1 MTPSSFESAPTEPP
15 PTTPP
20 SPPAPPADTPSQA
33 AKGPQIYA
41 IANQKGG
48 VGKTTTAI
56 NLATALA
63 AVGEKVLLIDL
74 DPQGNA
80 STGLGVGRNERS
92 PGSYEF
98 LLGLNPLAEC
108 VRATQIPSLDVMP
121 ASVQLAGAEI
131 ELIDVERREHRL
143 DDALNGSAA
152 AQDSGARQRWTT
164 ILIDCPP
171 SLGLVTLNALVSVDA
186 VVVPLQAEFLALEG
200 IGALGNTIERVKK
213 RLNPKLHIAGVV
225 LTMVDRRM
233 TLSQQ
238 VEADVR
244 AHYGELVFGTTIPRN
259 VRIAEAPSHGMPV
272 LIYDNACAGAQA
284 YILLAS
290 EFIRRRRTVQ
300 ENLQKQA
307 ENKASH
313 EPAS

>member
-1 MTPSSFESAPTEPP
+1 MTPSSSELPSSAPRVF
-15 PTTPP
+15 
-20 SPPAPPADTPSQA
+20 
-33 AKGPQIYA
+33 A

-80 STGLGVGRNERS
+80 STGLGVGRNDRS

-98 LLGLNPLAEC
+98 LLGLAPLETC
-108 VRATQIPSLDVMP
+108 MRATQIPGLSVMP
-121 ASVQLAGAEI
+121 ADQSLAGAEI
-131 ELIDVERREHRL
+131 ELIDLDRREHRL
-143 DDALNGSAA
+143 ADALMAPGN
-152 AQDSGARQRWTT
+152 DARSRWDT

-171 SLGLVTLNALVSVDA
+171 SLGLVTLNALVAVDA
-186 VVVPLQAEFLALEG
+186 VLVPLQAEFLALEG
-200 IGALGNTIERVKK
+200 IGAIHNTVERV
-213 RLNPKLHIAGVV
+213 RRSLNPKLHIAGVV

-238 VEADVR
+238 VVADVR
-244 AHYGELVFGTTIPRN
+244 GHFGDLVFGTTIPRN
-259 VRIAEAPSHGMPV
+259 VRIAEAPSHGLPV
-272 LIYDNACAGAQA
+272 LIYDNSCAGSQA

-290 EFIRRRRTVQ
+290 EFIRRRQTAANAARPGDVTPL
-300 ENLQKQA
+300 ETGT
-307 ENKASH
+307 
-313 EPAS
+313 P

>member
-1 MTPSSFESAPTEPP
+1 MTPSSSESQP
-15 PTTPP
+15 TPP
-20 SPPAPPADTPSQA
+20 
-33 AKGPQIYA
+33 KIFA

-63 AVGEKVLLIDL
+63 AVGDRVLLIDL

-80 STGLGVGRNERS
+80 STGLGVARNNRS

-98 LLGLNPLAEC
+98 LLGLTSLTDS
-108 VRATQIPSLDVMP
+108 VRTTQIPNLSVMP

-131 ELIDVERREHRL
+131 ELIDLERREHRL
-143 DDALNGSAA
+143 ADALAA
-152 AQDSGARQRWTT
+152 PGNDARARWDT

-171 SLGLVTLNALVSVDA
+171 SLGLVTLNALVAVDA
-186 VVVPLQAEFLALEG
+186 VLVPLQAEFLALEG
-200 IGALGNTIERVKK
+200 IGALSNTVDRVKK
-213 RLNPKLHIAGVV
+213 KLNPKLHIAGVV

-244 AHYGELVFGTTIPRN
+244 GHFGELVFGTTIPRN
-259 VRIAEAPSHGMPV
+259 VRIAEAPSHGLPV
-272 LIYDNACAGAQA
+272 IIYDNACAGSQA

-290 EFIRRRRTVQ
+290 EFIRRRRNAAEAAVS
-300 ENLQKQA
+300 QA
-307 ENKASH
+307 SD
-313 EPAS
+313 EPVS

>member
-1 MTPSSFESAPTEPP
+1 MTPSSSESAPI
-15 PTTPP
+15 
-20 SPPAPPADTPSQA
+20 AP
-33 AKGPQIYA
+33 KIYA

-63 AVGEKVLLIDL
+63 AVGEQVLLIDL

-80 STGLGVGRNERS
+80 STGLGVPRSERS

-98 LLGLNPLAEC
+98 LLGLSTLDES
-108 VRATQIPSLDVMP
+108 VRPSQIPGLSVMP
-121 ASVQLAGAEI
+121 ASVSLAGAEI
-131 ELIDVERREHRL
+131 ELIDMERREYRL
-143 DDALNGSAA
+143 ADAL
-152 AQDSGARQRWTT
+152 GADGNAVRDRWDTV
-164 ILIDCPP
+164 LVDCPP
-171 SLGLVTLNALVSVDA
+171 SLGLVTLNALVAVDA
-186 VVVPLQAEFLALEG
+186 ALVPLQAEFLALEG
-200 IGALGNTIERVKK
+200 IGALSNTVARVKQ

-244 AHYGELVFGTTIPRN
+244 SHFGDLVFGTTIPRN
-259 VRIAEAPSHGMPV
+259 VRIAEAPSHGLPV

-290 EFIRRRRTVQ
+290 EFIRRRRTA
-300 ENLQKQA
+300 A
-307 ENKASH
+307 EAAPPPPAPETSH
-313 EPAS
+313 EPVS

>member
-1 MTPSSFESAPTEPP
+1 MTPSSSESAP
-15 PTTPP
+15 
-20 SPPAPPADTPSQA
+20 SPP
-33 AKGPQIYA
+33 PQIYA

-63 AVGEKVLLIDL
+63 AVGETVLLIDL

-80 STGLGVGRNERS
+80 STGLGIVRSERS

-98 LLGLNPLAEC
+98 LVGLRSLEEC
-108 VRATQIPSLDVMP
+108 IRTTKIPGLSVMP

-131 ELIDVERREHRL
+131 ELIDLERREHRL
-143 DDALNGSAA
+143 GDALNATNSV
-152 AQDSGARQRWTT
+152 ARQRWST

-171 SLGLVTLNALVSVDA
+171 SLGLVTLNALVAVDA
-186 VVVPLQAEFLALEG
+186 VLVPLQAEFLALEG
-200 IGALGNTIERVKK
+200 IGALSNTVARIK
-213 RLNPKLHIAGVV
+213 RSLNPRLHIAGVV

-244 AHYGELVFGTTIPRN
+244 GHFGDLVFGTTIPRN
-259 VRIAEAPSHGMPV
+259 VRIAEAPSHGLPV
-272 LIYDNACAGAQA
+272 LIYDNACAGSQA

-290 EFIRRRRTVQ
+290 EFIRRRRTAAVDAPAVEPMPQ
-300 ENLQKQA
+300 EPTPQ
-307 ENKASH
+307 

>member
-1 MTPSSFESAPTEPP
+1 VTPFSSELPSSAPRVF
-15 PTTPP
+15 
-20 SPPAPPADTPSQA
+20 
-33 AKGPQIYA
+33 A

-80 STGLGVGRNERS
+80 STGLGVGRGERS

-98 LLGLNPLAEC
+98 LLDLSALEASIR
-108 VRATQIPSLDVMP
+108 VTQIPGLSVMP
-121 ASVQLAGAEI
+121 ADQSLAGAEI
-131 ELIDVERREHRL
+131 ELIDMERREHRL
-143 DDALNGSAA
+143 ADALTLPGN
-152 AQDSGARQRWTT
+152 DARARWDT

-171 SLGLVTLNALVSVDA
+171 SLGLVTLNALVAVDA
-186 VVVPLQAEFLALEG
+186 VLVPLQAEFLALEG
-200 IGALGNTIERVKK
+200 IGAIRNTVERVRKS
-213 RLNPKLHIAGVV
+213 LNPRLHIAGVI

-238 VEADVR
+238 VVADVR
-244 AHYGELVFGTTIPRN
+244 GHFGELVFGTTIPRN
-259 VRIAEAPSHGMPV
+259 VRIAEAPSHGLPV
-272 LIYDNACAGAQA
+272 LIYDNACAGSQA

-290 EFIRRRRTVQ
+290 EFIRRRRTA
-300 ENLQKQA
+300 A
-307 ENKASH
+307 EVAS
-313 EPAS
+313 PAEAGPSATGAS

>member
-1 MTPSSFESAPTEPP
+1 VF
-15 PTTPP
+15 
-20 SPPAPPADTPSQA
+20 
-33 AKGPQIYA
+33 A

-63 AVGEKVLLIDL
+63 AVGETVLLIDL

-80 STGLGVGRNERS
+80 STGLGIPRSERS

-98 LLGLNPLAEC
+98 LVGLAPLADC
-108 VRATQIPSLDVMP
+108 VRTSPIPGLSVMP
-121 ASVQLAGAEI
+121 ASVSLAGAEI
-131 ELIDVERREHRL
+131 ELIDLERREHRL
-143 DDALNGSAA
+143 DDALNAPDA
-152 AQDSGARQRWTT
+152 HARERWTV
-164 ILIDCPP
+164 ILVDCPP
-171 SLGLVTLNALVSVDA
+171 SLGLVTLNALVAVDA
-186 VVVPLQAEFLALEG
+186 ILVPLQAEFLALEG
-200 IGALGNTIERVKK
+200 IGALANTVARIKK
-213 RLNPKLHIAGVV
+213 SLNPRLHIMGVV

-244 AHYGELVFGTTIPRN
+244 GHFGELVFGTTIPRN
-259 VRIAEAPSHGMPV
+259 VRIAEAPSHGLPV

-290 EFIRRRRTVQ
+290 EFIRRRRNAANPIGNPETTNP
-300 ENLQKQA
+300 EITN
-307 ENKASH
+307 N

>member
-1 MTPSSFESAPTEPP
+1 M
-15 PTTPP
+15 
-20 SPPAPPADTPSQA
+20 
-33 AKGPQIYA
+33 ILA

-63 AVGEKVLLIDL
+63 AVGDQVLLIDL

-80 STGLGVGRNERS
+80 STSLGISRSERS

-98 LLGLNPLAEC
+98 LLGLATLAQC
-108 VRATQIPSLDVMP
+108 ARPSQIPNLWVMP
-121 ASVQLAGAEI
+121 ASTALAGAEI
-131 ELIDVERREHRL
+131 ELIDLERREHRL
-143 DDALNGSAA
+143 EDALAIGE
-152 AQDSGARQRWTT
+152 GYARQRWTT

-171 SLGLVTLNALVSVDA
+171 SLGLVTLNALVAVDA
-186 VVVPLQAEFLALEG
+186 VLVPLQAEFLALEG
-200 IGALGNTIERVKK
+200 IGALASTIERVKK
-213 RLNPKLHIAGVV
+213 RLNPRLHMAGVV

-244 AHYGELVFGTTIPRN
+244 RHFGKLVFGTTIPRN

-272 LIYDNACAGAQA
+272 LLYDNACAGAQA

-290 EFIRRRRTVQ
+290 EFIARRRNAADAPPEKVAD
-300 ENLQKQA
+300 E
-307 ENKASH
+307 SV
-313 EPAS
+313 S

>member
-1 MTPSSFESAPTEPP
+1 LPSSAPRVF
-15 PTTPP
+15 
-20 SPPAPPADTPSQA
+20 
-33 AKGPQIYA
+33 A

-63 AVGEKVLLIDL
+63 AVGETVLLIDL

-80 STGLGVGRNERS
+80 STGLGVGRGDRS

-98 LLGLNPLAEC
+98 LLGLSTLDAA
-108 VRATQIPSLDVMP
+108 VRATQIPSLSVMP
-121 ASVQLAGAEI
+121 ANQSLAGAEI
-131 ELIDVERREHRL
+131 ELIDLERREHHL
-143 DDALNGSAA
+143 ADALSAPGN
-152 AQDSGARQRWTT
+152 DARARWDT

-171 SLGLVTLNALVSVDA
+171 SLGLVTLNALVAVDA
-186 VVVPLQAEFLALEG
+186 VLVPLQAEFLALEG
-200 IGALGNTIERVKK
+200 IGAIRNTVERVKK
-213 RLNPKLHIAGVV
+213 ALNPRLHIAGVI

-244 AHYGELVFGTTIPRN
+244 GHFGELVFGTTIPRN
-259 VRIAEAPSHGMPV
+259 VRIAEAPSHGLPV

-290 EFIRRRRTVQ
+290 EFIRRRRTA
-300 ENLQKQA
+300 A
-307 ENKASH
+307 EVASS
-313 EPAS
+313 EAAAGTS

>member
-1 MTPSSFESAPTEPP
+1 MTPSSSESAPTPP
-15 PTTPP
+15 P
-20 SPPAPPADTPSQA
+20 
-33 AKGPQIYA
+33 QIFA

-63 AVGEKVLLIDL
+63 AVGERVLLIDL

-80 STGLGVGRNERS
+80 STSLGVGRNERS
-92 PGSYEF
+92 PGSYEY
-98 LLGLNPLAEC
+98 LLGLNTMGEC
-108 VRATQIPSLDVMP
+108 VRQTRIPGLEVMP

-131 ELIDVERREHRL
+131 ELIDMERRENRL
-143 DDALNGSAA
+143 ADALAA
-152 AQDSGARQRWTT
+152 PESDARQRWN
-164 ILIDCPP
+164 IVLIDCPP
-171 SLGLVTLNALVSVDA
+171 SLGLVTLNALVAVDA
-186 VVVPLQAEFLALEG
+186 VLVPLQAEFLALEG

-213 RLNPKLHIAGVV
+213 RLNPRLHIFGVV

-238 VEADVR
+238 VVADVR
-244 AHYGELVFGTTIPRN
+244 AHYGEQVFGTTIPRN

-272 LIYDNACAGAQA
+272 LIYDNACAGSQA

-290 EFIRRRRTVQ
+290 EFIRRRRLAAEQAVVQ
-300 ENLQKQA
+300 
-307 ENKASH
+307 
-313 EPAS
+313 

>member
-1 MTPSSFESAPTEPP
+1 MTPLSSGS
-15 PTTPP
+15 
-20 SPPAPPADTPSQA
+20 
-33 AKGPQIYA
+33 PQIFA
-41 IANQKGG
+41 VANQKGG

-63 AVGEKVLLIDL
+63 AVGEKVLLVDL

-80 STGLGVGRNERS
+80 STGLGVARNERS

-98 LLGLNPLAEC
+98 LLGLHPLAEC
-108 VRATQIPSLDVMP
+108 VRPSKIPGLDVMP
-121 ASVQLAGAEI
+121 ASVSLAGAEI
-131 ELIDVERREHRL
+131 ELIDMERREHRL
-143 DDALNGSAA
+143 DDAL
-152 AQDSGARQRWTT
+152 SGVDGEARRRWSTL
-164 ILIDCPP
+164 LIDCPP
-171 SLGLVTLNALVSVDA
+171 SLGLVTLNALVAVDA
-186 VVVPLQAEFLALEG
+186 VLVPLQAEFLALEG

-213 RLNPKLHIAGVV
+213 RLNPKLHIAGVI

-244 AHYGELVFGTTIPRN
+244 AHYGDLVFGTTIPRN

-290 EFIRRRRTVQ
+290 EFIRRRRNAAEQ
-300 ENLQKQA
+300 QQA
-307 ENKASH
+307 VA
-313 EPAS
+313 

>member
-1 MTPSSFESAPTEPP
+1 MTPSSFESAPI
-15 PTTPP
+15 
-20 SPPAPPADTPSQA
+20 AP
-33 AKGPQIYA
+33 KIYA

-63 AVGEKVLLIDL
+63 AIGEQILLIDL

-80 STGLGVGRNERS
+80 STSLGVSKSERS

-98 LLGLNPLAEC
+98 LLGLSPLSES
-108 VRATQIPSLDVMP
+108 VRTSQIPGLSVMP
-121 ASVQLAGAEI
+121 ASVSLAGAEI

-143 DDALNGSAA
+143 ADALA
-152 AQDSGARQRWTT
+152 AQDSEARQRWDT

-171 SLGLVTLNALVSVDA
+171 SLGLVTLNALVAVDA
-186 VVVPLQAEFLALEG
+186 VLVPLQAEFLALEG
-200 IGALGNTIERVKK
+200 VGALSNTVARVKQ
-213 RLNPKLHIAGVV
+213 RLNPRLHIAGVV

-244 AHYGELVFGTTIPRN
+244 GHFGELVFGTTIPRN
-259 VRIAEAPSHGMPV
+259 VRIAEAPSHGLPV
-272 LIYDNACAGAQA
+272 LIYDNACSGAQA

-290 EFIRRRRTVQ
+290 EFIRRRR
-300 ENLQKQA
+300 LAA
-307 ENKASH
+307 EAAQPSTPPSSPPESSH
-313 EPAS
+313 EPVS

>member
-1 MTPSSFESAPTEPP
+1 MTPSSFELAPT
-15 PTTPP
+15 
-20 SPPAPPADTPSQA
+20 AP
-33 AKGPQIYA
+33 KIYA

-63 AVGEKVLLIDL
+63 AVGEQVLLIDL

-80 STGLGVGRNERS
+80 STSLGIPKSERS

-98 LLGLNPLAEC
+98 LLGLSALDEL
-108 VRATQIPSLDVMP
+108 VRASQIPGLSVMP
-121 ASVQLAGAEI
+121 ASVSLAGAEI
-131 ELIDVERREHRL
+131 ELIDMERREHRL
-143 DDALNGSAA
+143 ADAL
-152 AQDSGARQRWTT
+152 GAEGNDARARWQT
-164 ILIDCPP
+164 ILVDCPP
-171 SLGLVTLNALVSVDA
+171 SLGLVTLNALVAVDA
-186 VVVPLQAEFLALEG
+186 VLVPLQAEFLALEG
-200 IGALGNTIERVKK
+200 IGALSNTVARVKQ
-213 RLNPKLHIAGVV
+213 RLNPKLHITGVV

-244 AHYGELVFGTTIPRN
+244 GHFGELVFGTTIPRN
-259 VRIAEAPSHGMPV
+259 VRIAEAPSHGLPV

-290 EFIRRRRTVQ
+290 EFIRRRRQAAEQVQ
-300 ENLQKQA
+300 
-307 ENKASH
+307 H

>member
-1 MTPSSFESAPTEPP
+1 M
-15 PTTPP
+15 
-20 SPPAPPADTPSQA
+20 
-33 AKGPQIYA
+33 
-41 IANQKGG
+41 
-48 VGKTTTAI
+48 
-56 NLATALA
+56 
-63 AVGEKVLLIDL
+63 GEKVLLIDL

-80 STGLGVGRNERS
+80 STGLGIGRNDRS

-108 VRATQIPSLDVMP
+108 VRATQIPNLDVMP

-143 DDALNGSAA
+143 DDALNGLTGGPSGDSAGGSGH
-152 AQDSGARQRWTT
+152 DSEVRKRWTT
-164 ILIDCPP
+164 VLIDCPP

-290 EFIRRRRTVQ
+290 EFIRRRRNALESVQ
-300 ENLQKQA
+300 KPP

-313 EPAS
+313 EPSP

>member
-1 MTPSSFESAPTEPP
+1 VPT
-15 PTTPP
+15 
-20 SPPAPPADTPSQA
+20 
-33 AKGPQIYA
+33 GPQIFA

-63 AVGEKVLLIDL
+63 AVGEQVLLIDL

-80 STGLGVGRNERS
+80 STGLGVPRSERS
-92 PGSYEF
+92 PGAYEF
-98 LLGLNPLAEC
+98 LLGLAPLDDC
-108 VRATQIPSLDVMP
+108 IRPSQIPGLSVMP
-121 ASVQLAGAEI
+121 SAVSLAGAEI
-131 ELIDVERREHRL
+131 ELIDMERREHRL
-143 DDALNGSAA
+143 ADALGVDDGAA
-152 AQDSGARQRWTT
+152 RRHWST
-164 ILIDCPP
+164 ILVDCPP
-171 SLGLVTLNALVSVDA
+171 SLGLVTLNALVAVDA
-186 VVVPLQAEFLALEG
+186 VLVPLQAEFLALEG
-200 IGALGNTIERVKK
+200 IGALSNTLERIKK

-244 AHYGELVFGTTIPRN
+244 GHFGDLVFGTTIPRN
-259 VRIAEAPSHGMPV
+259 VRIAEAPSHGLPV
-272 LIYDNACAGAQA
+272 LIYDNACAPAQA

-290 EFIRRRRTVQ
+290 EFIRRRRTA
-300 ENLQKQA
+300 A
-307 ENKASH
+307 EAATQQQQTPPEPNH

>member
-1 MTPSSFESAPTEPP
+1 MTPSSFESAPI
-15 PTTPP
+15 
-20 SPPAPPADTPSQA
+20 AP
-33 AKGPQIYA
+33 KIYA

-63 AVGEKVLLIDL
+63 AVGEQVLLIDL

-80 STGLGVGRNERS
+80 STSLGVSKSERS

-98 LLGLNPLAEC
+98 LLGLSTLGNS
-108 VRATQIPSLDVMP
+108 VRASQIPGLSVMP
-121 ASVQLAGAEI
+121 ASVSLAGAEI
-131 ELIDVERREHRL
+131 ELIDMERREHRL
-143 DDALNGSAA
+143 ADAL
-152 AQDSGARQRWTT
+152 GADGNDARARWET
-164 ILIDCPP
+164 ILVDCPP
-171 SLGLVTLNALVSVDA
+171 SLGLVTLNALVAVDA
-186 VVVPLQAEFLALEG
+186 VLVPLQAEFLALEG
-200 IGALGNTIERVKK
+200 IGALSNTVARIKQ
-213 RLNPKLHIAGVV
+213 RLNPKLHITGVV

-244 AHYGELVFGTTIPRN
+244 GHFGELVFGTTIPRN
-259 VRIAEAPSHGMPV
+259 VRIAEAPSHGLPV

-290 EFIRRRRTVQ
+290 EFIRRRRQAAEQVQ
-300 ENLQKQA
+300 
-307 ENKASH
+307 H

>member
-1 MTPSSFESAPTEPP
+1 VTPSSSELPSSAP
-15 PTTPP
+15 
-20 SPPAPPADTPSQA
+20 
-33 AKGPQIYA
+33 KVFA

-63 AVGEKVLLIDL
+63 AIGEKVLLIDL

-80 STGLGVGRNERS
+80 STGLGVGRSERS

-98 LLGLNPLAEC
+98 VLGLASLDDSI
-108 VRATQIPSLDVMP
+108 RATQIPGLAVMP
-121 ASVQLAGAEI
+121 ADQSLAGAEI
-131 ELIDVERREHRL
+131 ELIDMERREHRL
-143 DDALNGSAA
+143 ADALTAPGNN
-152 AQDSGARQRWTT
+152 ARARWDT

-171 SLGLVTLNALVSVDA
+171 SLGLVTLNALVAVDA
-186 VVVPLQAEFLALEG
+186 VLVPLQAEFLALEG
-200 IGALGNTIERVKK
+200 IGAIRNTVDRV
-213 RLNPKLHIAGVV
+213 RRSLNARLHIAGVI

-238 VEADVR
+238 VVADVR
-244 AHYGELVFGTTIPRN
+244 GHFGELVFGTTIPRN
-259 VRIAEAPSHGMPV
+259 VRIAEAPSHGLPV

-290 EFIRRRRTVQ
+290 EFIHRRRTAA
-300 ENLQKQA
+300 EAAQA
-307 ENKASH
+307 GEA
-313 EPAS
+313 EPSETGPS

>member
-1 MTPSSFESAPTEPP
+1 M
-15 PTTPP
+15 
-20 SPPAPPADTPSQA
+20 
-33 AKGPQIYA
+33 PQIFA

-63 AVGEKVLLIDL
+63 AVGEQVLLIDL

-80 STGLGVGRNERS
+80 STGLGVGRSERS
-92 PGSYEF
+92 PGTYEF
-98 LLGLNPLAEC
+98 LLGLAPLSDC
-108 VRATQIPSLDVMP
+108 VRTTQIPGLSVMP

-131 ELIDVERREHRL
+131 ELIDLDRRERRL
-143 DDALNGSAA
+143 ADALAA
-152 AQDSGARQRWTT
+152 PGNDARQRWTT

-171 SLGLVTLNALVSVDA
+171 SLGLVTLNALVAVDA
-186 VVVPLQAEFLALEG
+186 IVVPLQAEFLALEG
-200 IGALGNTIERVKK
+200 IGALSNTVARVKK
-213 RLNPKLHIAGVV
+213 ALNPRLHIAGVV

-259 VRIAEAPSHGMPV
+259 VRIAEAPSHGLPV

-290 EFIRRRRTVQ
+290 EFIRRRRNAAATPPSSESVT
-300 ENLQKQA
+300 
-307 ENKASH
+307 H

>member
-1 MTPSSFESAPTEPP
+1 M
-15 PTTPP
+15 
-20 SPPAPPADTPSQA
+20 
-33 AKGPQIYA
+33 
-41 IANQKGG
+41 
-48 VGKTTTAI
+48 GKTTTAV

-80 STGLGVGRNERS
+80 STTLGLGRSERS

-98 LLGLNPLAEC
+98 LLGLSPLDASI
-108 VRATQIPSLDVMP
+108 RDSAIPGLSVMP
-121 ASVQLAGAEI
+121 ANVQLAGAEI
-131 ELIDVERREHRL
+131 ELIDMERREHRL
-143 DDALNGSAA
+143 ADALAA
-152 AQDSGARQRWTT
+152 EGNDARAKWQT

-171 SLGLVTLNALVSVDA
+171 SLGLVTLNALVAVDA
-186 VVVPLQAEFLALEG
+186 VLVPLQAEFLALEG
-200 IGALGNTIERVKK
+200 VGALSNTVARVKQ

-244 AHYGELVFGTTIPRN
+244 SHFGELVFGTTIPRN
-259 VRIAEAPSHGMPV
+259 VRIAEAPSHGLPV

-290 EFIRRRRTVQ
+290 EFIRRRRQAAEQVQ
-300 ENLQKQA
+300 
-307 ENKASH
+307 H